1 MRVAGVLF
9 GPRGQGGFNAA
20 GERGMRAA
28 ADEAGAA
35 LAIIWVEDRTR
46 RAETLAELCSGGF
59 DLIVCHGG
67 QAEEALR
74 SVAPRFP
81 AQRLAATQCRA
92 VPAQVARYEVRQE
105 ESAFLA
111 GAFAG
116 WFSAT
121 GVVAHLSGEP
131 VPPGLRGRAAFAAGL
146 GHAAPGARF
155 LTRFTGDQHDPA
167 AAAAA
172 VEAFA
177 DSGADLVFAMLDGGR
192 EGAIAACRARGVR
205 QIGNVRDWTTDG
217 PVFAASAVAD
227 GAWACGEPIRDLA
240 AGRFQAGAH
249 RPVGLS
255 EPRVVRLAM
264 AGDVPRGILR
274 RVEELAAAVQ
284 AGAVVVPETWDE
296 AAAEPEMAG
305 KAAQ

>member
-20 GERGMRAA
+20 GERGLLAA
-28 ADEAGAA
+28 ADEAGAD
-35 LAIIWVEDRTR
+35 LAIIWAEDRAR
-46 RAETLAELCSGGF
+46 RAETLAELCAGGF
-59 DLIVCHGG
+59 DLIICHGG
-67 QAEEALR
+67 QAEEALGT
-74 SVAPRFP
+74 VAPRFP
-81 AQRLAATQCRA
+81 AQRLAATQCRT

-116 WFSAT
+116 WFSAA

-131 VPPGLRGRAAFAAGL
+131 VAPGLRGRAAFAAGL
-146 GHAAPGARF
+146 AHAAPGARF

-167 AAAAA
+167 SAAAA

-177 DSGADLVFAMLDGGR
+177 DAGADLVFAMLDGGR

-227 GAWACGEPIRDLA
+227 GGWACGAPIRDLA
-240 AGRFQAGAH
+240 AGRFAPGAE
-249 RPVGLS
+249 RSMGLAD
-255 EPRVVRLAM
+255 PRVVRLAL
-264 AGDVPRGILR
+264 AGDVPRGIAR

-284 AGAVVVPETWDE
+284 AGAVTVAETWPAPRME
-296 AAAEPEMAG
+296 HAALG
-305 KAAQ
+305 NAAQ

>member
-9 GPRGQGGFNAA
+9 GPRGKGGFNAA
-20 GERGMRAA
+20 GERGLLAA
-28 ADEAGAA
+28 ADEAGAD
-35 LAIIWVEDRTR
+35 LAIIWVEDRAK
-46 RAETLAELCSGGF
+46 RAETLAALCAGGY

-74 SVAPRFP
+74 AVAPRFP
-81 AQRLAATQCRA
+81 TQRIAATQCRS
-92 VPAQVARYEVRQE
+92 VPEQVARYEVRQE

-116 WFSAT
+116 WFSAS
-121 GVVAHLSGEP
+121 GIVAHLSGEP
-131 VPPGLRGRAAFAAGL
+131 VAPGLRGRAAFAAGL
-146 GHAAPGARF
+146 RHAAPAARF

-167 AAAAA
+167 AAAET

-177 DSGADLVFAMLDGGR
+177 DAGADLIFAMLDGGR

-227 GAWACGEPIRDLA
+227 GAWACGAPIRDLA
-240 AGRFQAGAH
+240 AGHFAPGAE
-249 RPVGLS
+249 RSMGLAD
-255 EPRVVRLAM
+255 PRVVRLAL
-264 AGDVPRGILR
+264 AGDVPRGVAR
-274 RVEELAAAVQ
+274 RVEGLAALVQ
-284 AGAVVVPETWDE
+284 AGEIAVPETWE
-296 AAAEPEMAG
+296 EPAPIDR
-305 KAAQ
+305 AAQ